1 MDCRRT
7 DAFEVVEARRRALDE
22 GAELAMQVSI
32 WGCGSVEL
40 RGSSENR
47 GGIAMLRCSSHLR
60 SLVAGV
66 FAMGL
71 ALGAQ
76 AAPEMFEASFIF
88 HAWGNDISSGA
99 TSPYTENW
107 FTAVPLGYDC
117 QHAEPYTFNGAPSSR
132 YCSPAIMHKGHPA
145 TGRWTRSIGTGSPP
159 RITLQQSDLAI
170 QLNTHAPTSTYETM
184 TPPAAP
190 TKTHTISSSYR
201 RTPHCCRGF
210 SATFPPYLQS
220 FTYATFVNAA
230 GSFFAGGGPAAALG
244 YNNKTGMNTGTW
256 RIQAGKNAFG
266 GAMGLLGKYGGT
278 GKYSITGKTG
288 TYVGI
293 SSWAMVPD
301 VGRPL
306 FNTIIGSG
314 TMGTPLYQNPFSKTD
329 MWYKTTPK
337 GKVKVSTLRAI
348 GSGTLW
354 TTGQVGGF
362 AKTGAYYSSAWRTGY
377 DNRTPGGLG
386 NIQLVTPTLT
396 HWLSPGFNS
405 HTQSIGMLKIRVP
418 EPGAMLLLAAGAG
431 VLALLHRMAR
441 KI

>member
-1 MDCRRT
+1 MRC
-7 DAFEVVEARRRALDE
+7 L
-22 GAELAMQVSI
+22 GA
-32 WGCGSVEL
+32 
-40 RGSSENR
+40 
-47 GGIAMLRCSSHLR
+47 
-60 SLVAGV
+60 SLV
-66 FAMGL
+66 L
-71 ALGAQ
+71 AIFLVTFGMTPSAQ
-76 AAPEMFEASFIF
+76 AAPEMFEASFII

-117 QHAEPYTFNGAPSSR
+117 QHAEPYTANGDPSSR
-132 YCSPAIMHKGHPA
+132 YCSPDIMHKGHPA
-145 TGRWTRSIGTGSPP
+145 TGMWTASVGTGTPP
-159 RITLQQSDLAI
+159 GITLQQSNFTLELYTHPI
-170 QLNTHAPTSTYETM
+170 GWPTQTNTQ
-184 TPPAAP
+184 
-190 TKTHTISSSYR
+190 
-201 RTPHCCRGF
+201 TPHCCRGF

-230 GSFFAGGGPAAALG
+230 GSFFAGGGAAAILG
-244 YNNKTGMNTGTW
+244 YNNKTGKLGSGTW

-288 TYVGI
+288 TYHGV

-301 VGRPL
+301 LGRL
-306 FNTIIGSG
+306 LYNTIIGYD
-314 TMGTPLYQNPFSKTD
+314 TMGTPIYQNPFSKTD

-337 GKVKVSTLRAI
+337 GAIKVSTLLAI

-362 AKTGAYYSSAWRTGY
+362 AKTGAYDSSAWRTGY

-405 HTQSIGMLKIRVP
+405 HTQALGMLKIQVP
-418 EPGAMLLLAAGAG
+418 EPGAVLLLVAGGG
-431 VLALLHRMAR
+431 VLGLLYWVGRR
-441 KI
+441 P